1 MEFRTILPRDIY
13 AEAFLQKA
21 GLNERQIHA
30 VKLVREKRSIG
41 LSDLQEIYDEI
52 TRKTLYRDLQ
62 SLVDKGILKA
72 HGDRKGRKYS
82 F

>member
-1 MEFRTILPRDIY
+1 MLVTLFKDRFNPEMLSKLD
-13 AEAFLQKA
+13 
-21 GLNERQIHA
+21 LNERQTRAIELI
-30 VKLVREKRSIG
+30 KDRGSIS
-41 LSDLQEIYDEI
+41 LADLQKIYKSI

-62 SLVDKGILKA
+62 SLVEQDVLKA